1 MLSTFGIILS
11 VIIIVALA
19 ASGAFVIIA
28 KFEPNIPV
36 VKKLSFLYMY
46 KTAVISYLE
55 TKQISYFIFLILL
68 IIFVI
73 ESSLITPV
81 LISGFYFQPFFCGI
95 LIAMLFNC
103 ILIPALIFLWKNG
116 SLETLN
122 SRFVIYIIDG
132 FKNKFNKKII

>member
-11 VIIIVALA
+11 VIIIIALA

-36 VKKLSFLYMY
+36 VKKLSFLNLNE
-46 KTAVISYLE
+46 TAIIRYLE
-55 TKQISYFIFLILL
+55 TKQKNYFIVPILL
-68 IIFVI
+68 ILFII
-73 ESSLITPV
+73 EISLITPIF
-81 LISGFYFQPFFCGI
+81 ISGFYFQPFFWGI
-95 LIAMLFNC
+95 LTAMLFNS

-122 SRFVIYIIDG
+122 SRFVIYVIDS
-132 FKNKFNKKII
+132 FKNKFIKK